1 MPSSELEAKIQMNK
15 TCVFVG
21 VCALT
26 SSKLTNCQK
35 KKKGIKSSKLNNKC
49 VKVSLQQTTKEY
61 DY

>member
-35 KKKGIKSSKLNNKC
+35 KEGNKKFKT
-49 VKVSLQQTTKEY
+49 Q
-61 DY
+61 